1 MGKELNRSVNRNG
14 PRASIWHKRI
24 LGQALKSGENFKG
37 MVY

>member
-1 MGKELNRSVNRNG
+1 MEKELNRSVNRYG
-14 PRASIWHKRI
+14 PRASIWYKRM